1 MSKRVLNNGHL
12 AATGPQQHPSY
23 HMHPPAPTHQQTQA
37 EEQTRLNKVENLL
50 QRNSPLLSPQS
61 RSQNQQQQRPTEEVE
76 KMESSAIARSSGG
89 TPVQQLKDSSQQP
102 QEQPLS
108 RQYSTTNGPPS
119 NSSSRLP
126 SMPASPFTSRPS
138 IFPPDSIDGGP
149 PGGRSANA
157 PANATSGP
165 STLHQLPPNSPQDVR
180 PRRMTFMA
188 TPLSGDAHR
197 DHYETS
203 FSRSTSNTAG
213 ASGHQFSPGSQAS
226 PQRQFFASS
235 STSGQMFPGRQQ
247 PYIQNQQHGHGHNQS
262 FPPPPASAPSNQLH
276 FNLSANQQQQPA
288 GGSGTFN
295 HRASYSGPV
304 GPGMPMQRSLSPPPP
319 GRRYLPVPGRYDIG
333 GGLQRSPLPFP
344 RIPSPKLNQQHPLQQ
359 QQQQQPRPQQPRS
372 QQQQQPRSS
381 PPSATAPLA
390 SVVAVSNSNAANNAS
405 AQSPVRESTRRLS
418 SVVWGPTGFERLES
432 GMSRCKICSKEYSK
446 GSSTGTLKRHFRQ
459 HQINVGSGNSYS
471 RPSPPTTGGTGNN
484 ATHHVSRPR
493 AYSHRTESRTRREV
507 SPFSSPPAARS
518 LARFVAMPPHTSAA
532 PAAAGVS
539 SLSSSSSSSAL
550 ASSAMVSAPVAPG
563 MVVGKQGQPA
573 ASAGMRVSTASDMD
587 TSSAIA
593 GSALLSMAAGDQRM
607 AVDGESIRRPA
618 RSSDPSVYPHQ
629 DGTSPDVSMVDPETR
644 DISVSPSPST
654 ATSAHENMLAE
665 TGGIKGFGFSES
677 DRNAIGADVEGQ
689 VEGADSYAEY
699 DSDDGGRRHPHKRRR
714 ATVTSVQSAS
724 SGEFLREGDPL
735 SATELVAL
743 SSELMLRVAHAL
755 PLLAQE
761 AAATAAVAAASKTEN
776 GDEAGGGHPDSQ
788 RRASLLC
795 GSNGDPLDLL
805 FGHIKN
811 TLLDRS
817 GLQNGTTAVPSSS
830 SAAATSHPSPHATK
844 AQQLLSSSVSPS
856 SALSNFYNIL
866 SIPFLNRDSHQTTT
880 ASSALPYTVRKAFP
894 FSAQTRQQP
903 VTHTKASAESSS
915 LYDMSLLSRVS
926 AAMQR
931 IAPLSLAELKWD
943 NVGILLEAAQPRA
956 NASKVFLTIDLTLE
970 TLNEALDDPAV
981 GVIVSYHP
989 PIFFAW
995 KSLTMSDHKQSLI
1008 LKCAGAGVSIYS
1020 PHTSLDSCENGIND
1034 WLASL
1039 AGEGKVTPITP
1050 ALPESADGQQ
1060 NAGSGRIVEL
1070 ASPQPLTSIVSRVK
1084 NLLELERIRVA
1095 RASCHE
1101 SDDDKQK
1108 LISTVAVC
1116 AGAGNSVVGSVPAD
1130 LYITGEMGHHEVLAA
1145 VAKGTSCILGE
1156 HSNTERGYLRTILV
1170 KRLQQELDS
1179 DKADETTSIIVS
1191 KHDKDPI
1198 SIE

>member
-1 MSKRVLNNGHL
+1 
-12 AATGPQQHPSY
+12 
-23 HMHPPAPTHQQTQA
+23 
-37 EEQTRLNKVENLL
+37 
-50 QRNSPLLSPQS
+50 
-61 RSQNQQQQRPTEEVE
+61 
-76 KMESSAIARSSGG
+76 
-89 TPVQQLKDSSQQP
+89 
-102 QEQPLS
+102 
-108 RQYSTTNGPPS
+108 
-119 NSSSRLP
+119 
-126 SMPASPFTSRPS
+126 
-138 IFPPDSIDGGP
+138 
-149 PGGRSANA
+149 
-157 PANATSGP
+157 
-165 STLHQLPPNSPQDVR
+165 
-180 PRRMTFMA
+180 
-188 TPLSGDAHR
+188 
-197 DHYETS
+197 
-203 FSRSTSNTAG
+203 
-213 ASGHQFSPGSQAS
+213 
-226 PQRQFFASS
+226 
-235 STSGQMFPGRQQ
+235 
-247 PYIQNQQHGHGHNQS
+247 
-262 FPPPPASAPSNQLH
+262 
-276 FNLSANQQQQPA
+276 
-288 GGSGTFN
+288 
-295 HRASYSGPV
+295 
-304 GPGMPMQRSLSPPPP
+304 
-319 GRRYLPVPGRYDIG
+319 
-333 GGLQRSPLPFP
+333 
-344 RIPSPKLNQQHPLQQ
+344 
-359 QQQQQPRPQQPRS
+359 
-372 QQQQQPRSS
+372 
-381 PPSATAPLA
+381 
-390 SVVAVSNSNAANNAS
+390 
-405 AQSPVRESTRRLS
+405 
-418 SVVWGPTGFERLES
+418 
-432 GMSRCKICSKEYSK
+432 MSRCKICSKEYSK

-677 DRNAIGADVEGQ
+677 DRNAMFGSDAGIAKAAEAGLRRSRHQLYEQQQQQQQRQQQQQQQQQQRPLSHPESGADVEGQ